1 MTLSYSNVCPA
12 PQEFSLQNLVFWS
25 MGFGGWMGVGILP
38 IIWSST
44 EHPVIR
50 FVLSFL
56 SPGVCAFVM
65 TAVFLAFYGVSFFI
79 RSMAEIMTHPTFL
92 VSGMGTIVLAIISIA
107 FYISIRMGNHLDVLE
122 NSTNSVEQESSDSDT
137 QEDNDSQED
146 DSSHASSTDMDE
158 DKDDKEDVG
167 NADNSWRST
176 ANFEGLRNASPIQE

>member
-1 MTLSYSNVCPA
+1 
-12 PQEFSLQNLVFWS
+12 
-25 MGFGGWMGVGILP
+25 MGVGILP

-122 NSTNSVEQESSDSDT
+122 NSSAAVKEEQEDS
-137 QEDNDSQED
+137 EDNEDYGSQED
-146 DSSHASSTDMDE
+146 SQDESDNSSHASSTDMDE